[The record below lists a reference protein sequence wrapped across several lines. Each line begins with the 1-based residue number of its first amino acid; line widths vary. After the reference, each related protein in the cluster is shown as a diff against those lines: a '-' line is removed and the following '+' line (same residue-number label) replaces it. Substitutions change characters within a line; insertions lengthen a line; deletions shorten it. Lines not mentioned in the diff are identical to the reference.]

1 MTRGR
6 VFGIGAGPMSSALA
20 AFVITA
26 LLLPAA
32 VTPVAVITPFLPAF
46 TSAVVFADLLTAFLL
61 AQQFL
66 NGGSA
71 RLLGL
76 TGAYLYSGSI
86 AFLYML
92 TFPGIIADRAIVH
105 ADLSDV
111 SVYIWLAWHAG
122 FPLALALALAP
133 WPPGLFAVG
142 RWIGAHPRRTIACVA
157 SAVPLI
163 VVSITFSLM
172 SAGDSLPRLINGFD
186 YTRLTQVSLLGMT
199 AVNLVA
205 LAAVAAGARQGT
217 QLERWVLVAVAA
229 SMSDVT
235 LTLAAH
241 TRYTIGWY
249 AGRLMSLAAATVV
262 LVALVGEVTRLYGE
276 LAARG
281 RALESANDR
290 LEEANRMKSQFL
302 SNMSHELRTPLN
314 AIIGFSEM
322 LHRPAVGALGVKQQ
336 RYVSHIQTSGR
347 HLLLLINDLLDLSK
361 VEAGKMTIK
370 RERVAVSQLLDGTA
384 AVMRGMAEQKH
395 IIVDFELLAPGDPVV
410 VADPARLKQVIFNLL
425 SNAVKFTPAGGKVR
439 LKAAPVAGFMRI
451 SVEDTGVGIP
461 KGEIGRLFEEFHQVP
476 GTDQGQFT
484 GTGLGLALARKLVEL
499 QGGTVEVQSEVG
511 KGSAFSFTVPLAE
524 PDEKA
529 A

>member
-1 MTRGR
+1 M
-6 VFGIGAGPMSSALA
+6 GAGPIYTALG
-20 AFVITA
+20 AFVVTA

-32 VTPVAVITPFLPAF
+32 MMPVAVVAPFLPAF

-76 TGAYLYSGSI
+76 TGAYLYSGTI
-86 AFLYML
+86 ALIYML
-92 TFPGIIADRAIVH
+92 TFPGIIADRAILH
-105 ADLSDV
+105 ANLGDV
-111 SVYIWLAWHAG
+111 SVYIWMAWHAG
-122 FPLALALALAP
+122 FPIALALALGP
-133 WPPGLFAVG
+133 WPASFLAVG
-142 RWIGAHPRRTIACVA
+142 RWIGAHRRRTIACIA
-157 SAVPLI
+157 GAVPVL
-163 VVSITFSLM
+163 VVLTALALV
-172 SAGDSLPRLINGFD
+172 SAGDSLPRLIDGFD
-186 YTRLTQVSLLGMT
+186 YTRLTQVSLWWMT
-199 AVNLVA
+199 AVNLAA
-205 LAAVAAGARQGT
+205 LAMVGGGARKGT
-217 QLERWVLVAVAA
+217 RLERWVLVAVAA
-229 SMSDVT
+229 STSDVT

-241 TRYTIGWY
+241 TRYTAGWY
-249 AGRLMSLAAATVV
+249 AGRLMSLAAASVV
-262 LVALVGEVTRLYGE
+262 LVALVGEVTRLYRE

-322 LHRPAVGALGVKQQ
+322 LQRPAVGRLEVKQQ

-361 VEAGKMTIK
+361 VDAGKMTIK
-370 RERVAVSQLLDGTA
+370 REPVALSELLEGTT
-384 AVMRGMAEQKH
+384 AVIRGMADQKR
-395 IIVDFELLAPGDPVV
+395 IIVAFELLAPGDPVV
-410 VADPARLKQVIFNLL
+410 IADPARLKQVIFNLM
-425 SNAVKFTPAGGKVR
+425 SNAVKFTPAGGRVR
-439 LKAAPVAGFMRI
+439 LKAATAAGFARI

-461 KGEIGRLFEEFHQVP
+461 KEEIGRLFEEFHQVP

-499 QGGTVEVQSEVG
+499 HGGTVEVQSEVG

-524 PDEKA
+524 PDAKA